1 MPEIRKVQMTG
12 GSTFIISL
20 PKQWVNSMG
29 LKKGDDLIFENN
41 EDGSLSLSANLNRD
55 QMKIVKQM
63 EIHQKIDPEALL
75 RELIGCYVT
84 GYDVIEIQTKE
95 KISSEV
101 RKVIQEFTRRTIGPE
116 IIEESSGLIVIQDVA
131 DHSDLAMKKI
141 VRRMHIMTRNMLE
154 ESLRALKEMDGDLS
168 KTLIARDDDID
179 RLYWFVEK
187 QHAMI
192 GRNPSF
198 AQKIK
203 TSWLESNVL
212 LSTARALERIA
223 DHATRI
229 AHSVALLKS
238 SKISEDVMK
247 KLELLSANAISLL
260 DGSIDALF
268 KKDAALANDCIDS
281 ASQLRNKTNAFL
293 EDIMKQKGKI
303 AVGLTFI
310 AESIDRTG
318 GYSADIAENA
328 INISV

>member
-1 MPEIRKVQMTG
+1 
-12 GSTFIISL
+12 
-20 PKQWVNSMG
+20 
-29 LKKGDDLIFENN
+29 
-41 EDGSLSLSANLNRD
+41 
-55 QMKIVKQM
+55 
-63 EIHQKIDPEALL
+63 
-75 RELIGCYVT
+75 
-84 GYDVIEIQTKE
+84 
-95 KISSEV
+95 
-101 RKVIQEFTRRTIGPE
+101 
-116 IIEESSGLIVIQDVA
+116 
-131 DHSDLAMKKI
+131 MKKI
-141 VRRMHIMTRNMLE
+141 VRRMHLMTRNILE
-154 ESLRALKEMDGDLS
+154 ESLRALKEMDDDLS
-168 KTLIARDDDID
+168 KTNIARDDDID

-223 DHATRI
+223 DHAARI

-238 SKISEDVMK
+238 SRISEGVMK
-247 KLELLSANAISLL
+247 KLEVLSANAISLL

-281 ASQLRNKTNAFL
+281 ASQLRDKTNAFL
-293 EDIMKQKGKI
+293 EDIMKQKGKT
-303 AVGLTFI
+303 AVGLAFI